1 MDATGFPKDWLRV
14 QGPQEWHEWLAQNH
28 DQKDQIWLEIK
39 KAHAAGEGIL
49 LAEAVEEALCFGW
62 IDGKM
67 YSLDEE
73 SFIIRVTPRRSGSV
87 WSLVNRRRAETL
99 IEAGRMTESGLAAIQ
114 AAKDSGKWQA
124 AYSSKE
130 VPELP
135 EELKQAFR
143 DDPAARV
150 CFDGWSTGEKAHYL
164 FWIAQAQRAD
174 TRQKR
179 IAETLERAKAK
190 NIHKKPSP

>member
-190 NIHKKPSP
+190 NSHKKPSP